1 MDRAGAAQG
10 NRAARRSAGRR
21 PGREQGAVAIMT
33 VGALIVIIG
42 FFGLAIDLARVYNR
56 RVELQNVADVAALA
70 AAREL
75 NGTRSGIT
83 NAVGAAAARFGGPAM
98 TSVTV
103 NFGRTVTW
111 SEAAIEFGPT
121 PSGPWQPASSAL
133 ANPAGLLYAR
143 IDTGGLDPAY
153 GQVDTAFIRV
163 LSSDLA
169 SVALSARATAGRS
182 AIKVLPL
189 GVCAMRP
196 EEKRNRSGEL
206 EEFGFRRGIS
216 YDLMQL
222 NPDARE
228 NGQTFLIDPLAPAG
242 STGGAPI
249 SPTVVEPYVCT
260 GTMALPRVMSG
271 QLSVSSPF
279 PLARFVP
286 QLNSRFVND
295 ASVCD
300 PEVAPPD
307 ANVKAYTYNTS
318 IPWMLTARDGQAA
331 ALLEETSKR
340 WTVAGP
346 DPTPAGTTAAS
357 FGPLWSYAK
366 AVQYASTE
374 PTGGYTA
381 YGAANWNT
389 LYSPSLPRATGYP
402 SNPPYLASSG
412 ANFQAPTGSNRG
424 VRHRRVLNVPLLAC
438 PVSGSRAT
446 VLGIGKFFMTVQADD
461 THLYAEFA
469 GLTAEQTLNAQMRL
483 YP

>member
-1 MDRAGAAQG
+1 MERLGTAQRI
-10 NRAARRSAGRR
+10 RAAGGRAWR
-21 PGREQGAVAIMT
+21 PGRERGAVAIMT

-42 FFGLAIDLARVYNR
+42 FFGLAIDLARVFNR
-56 RVELQNVADVAALA
+56 RAELQSVADVAALA

-75 NGTRSGIT
+75 NGTRSGVT
-83 NAVGAAAARFGGPAM
+83 NAVGAAAARFGGMAM

-103 NFGRTVTW
+103 NYGRTVNW

-121 PSGPWQPASSAL
+121 PNGPWQTASSAQS
-133 ANPAGLLYAR
+133 NPAGLLYAR
-143 IDTGGLDPAY
+143 VDTRGLDPSY
-153 GQVDTAFIRV
+153 GEVETFFIRF
-163 LSSDLA
+163 LSSDL
-169 SVALSARATAGRS
+169 SSFGLHARATAGRS
-182 AIKVLPL
+182 AIRVLPL

-196 EEKRNRSGEL
+196 EERRNRSGEL
-206 EEFGFRRGIS
+206 EEYGFRRGIS

-222 NPDARE
+222 NPNASTS
-228 NGQTFLIDPLAPAG
+228 GQTFLIDPLAAAG
-242 STGGAPI
+242 GTGGAPI

-260 GTMALPRVMSG
+260 GTMALPRVTSG

-279 PLARFVP
+279 PLARFAP

-300 PEVAPPD
+300 PETAPPD
-307 ANVKAYTYNTS
+307 ANVKAYTFNTS
-318 IPWMLTARDGQAA
+318 IPWMSTARDGQSA
-331 ALLEETSKR
+331 ALLAETSRR

-346 DPTPAGTTAAS
+346 DPTPTGTTAGS

-374 PTGGYTA
+374 PASGYTA
-381 YGAANWNT
+381 YGVANWNT
-389 LYSPSLPRATGYP
+389 LYSPALPRATGYP

-412 ANFQAPTGSNRG
+412 ANFEAPTGTNRG
-424 VRHRRVLNVPLLAC
+424 VRHRRVLNLPLLAC
-438 PVSGSRAT
+438 PVGGSRAT
-446 VLGIGKFFMTVQADD
+446 VLGIGKFFMTVRADD

-469 GLTAEQTLNAQMRL
+469 GLVPEQTLNLQMRL